1 MDARRY
7 NDRDGITGALI
18 CRQDLYL
25 QLLEGPTQAVTSAA
39 DRISR
44 DDRHVEMVRHVSE
57 PITER
62 RFAKWAMLHDPS
74 HTLLW
79 SADDIARGVLDRS
92 DGAEVRKVFDDL
104 AALAKQRT
112 D

>member
-25 QLLEGPTQAVTSAA
+25 QLLEGPTVAVESAVA
-39 DRISR
+39 RIKR
-44 DDRHVEMVRHVSE
+44 DDRHLEITLHVSE

-62 RFAKWAMLHDPS
+62 RFAKWAMLHDPAQ
-74 HTLLW
+74 TLIW
-79 SADDIARGVLDRS
+79 SADDVARGVLNQS
-92 DGAEVRKVFDDL
+92 GGAEVRKVFDDL
-104 AALAKQRT
+104 AAMANGQQR
-112 D
+112 